1 MITPTMQKNAL
12 VLGLFALMTTGMIS
26 GFHQLTAP
34 QIKDSQ
40 QQQLANSL
48 ATLISSDRY
57 DNDLLHD
64 TIKINDQKLLQLEQ
78 TETVYRA
85 TKYGQP
91 VAVIFPVIAP
101 DGYSGKI
108 RLLVAIYATGELAGV
123 QVLAHKETP
132 GLGDAIESEKSDWL
146 LSFAGLSLTSLTSAQ
161 WHVKK
166 DNGVFDQFTGAT
178 ITPRAVV
185 KAVHNALLYYQQHQT
200 DLFSRP
206 ATTTHESK

>member
-78 TETVYRA
+78 TETAYRA

-166 DNGVFDQFTGAT
+166 DNGIFDQFTGAT

>member
-12 VLGLFALMTTGMIS
+12 VLGLFALITTGLIS

-78 TETVYRA
+78 SETAYRA
-85 TKYGQP
+85 TTYGQP

-146 LSFAGLSLTSLTSAQ
+146 ISFAGQSLTSLTSAQ